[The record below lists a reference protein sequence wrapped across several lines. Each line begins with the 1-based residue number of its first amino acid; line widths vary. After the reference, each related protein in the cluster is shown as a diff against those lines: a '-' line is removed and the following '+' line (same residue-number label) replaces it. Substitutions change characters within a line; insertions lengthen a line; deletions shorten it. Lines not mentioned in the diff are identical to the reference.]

1 MTTPVK
7 INNINMFINKF
18 DLLSIRD
25 NKIIDLDILKQNF
38 ELGEGF
44 ERLSY
49 SKRESAGTFSVTVNY
64 NRPGVGPIETGL
76 YCIQCSEEG
85 PNSHSEDCPKPDDSS
100 LNLTLEGFEK
110 FIIRN
115 PNPPA
120 GFLELKKA
128 FTTRT
133 LTQTDLNDLLL
144 EEDAINVVRGTVDI
158 RSNRNVL
165 TKIPYYRVIVKRGRK
180 KLAPKTITTQFLNSI
195 IIYYVVDGLRTS
207 IRVSENGLINLIN
220 VPKTS
225 RGLNVLKEALIRKI
239 DESNSVDLE
248 KFSFLTGSPTFKE
261 IEDKTYIHSI
271 NAQFNVIDERSS
283 VIDFENLNNLIAPGT
298 TTSLSEMYTTRS
310 GIDVIVLNRRIRII
324 EWSYVVGKISRSDT
338 PTKDY
343 IKFVAIPA
351 DGVKMTGII
360 NKFGTI
366 VVSLSRCNLEE
377 ICGTTFTP
385 LDVDMINPIKET
397 FQNIFREKSDR
408 LIKKSFTPTGLK
420 ETDTISGYAGPCR
433 ASRTRDKKSGETYK
447 EFVKPVPYS
456 WKGKCPDPNY
466 QYLDPIGEIGKDG
479 LYYPCCST
487 ITTKSVEFMKEYLRL
502 GFPKGATPEIK
513 RRFNLERVVEDDDPE
528 SGVIMKESRDF
539 SRGDTARIN
548 IDGIWQTVTIIDKMS
563 KKDNKY
569 KIKVNQTVEIRE
581 ITGTDFKKESR
592 FFIGL
597 EDLDKDSLLSCVKN
611 YLNKLN
617 LIIEEDGSIKFNV
630 ISELNET
637 PSVEHREILLS
648 LIGENQGNILP
659 KDLTKYNIKE
669 LSTRHVLK
677 YVPRDSY
684 NFYLVL
690 TPNKKFFINKYFN
703 HLDSDIQETFK
714 ETIIL
719 NGYLKMG
726 LPDDT
731 EGDDTEVDSDG
742 KYMYYITD
750 LIYLADEGRR
760 DGLKLDLSFTERET
774 LLNSLRIKFAGIS
787 EVTFIYTP
795 SFVNIKEDAMDII
808 TETEDKNKLLFLDN
822 TNISNSFILDDDDYD
837 PDIIEVQII
846 EVDHNTYTV
855 TFGYDDRSFESDPVF
870 RGSKLDFIKF
880 GFFEKTRIIFNQK
893 DISVGDYVLLK
904 INRDPEQ
911 KIVTNRKI
919 SIIEKTARTLSYD
932 VVVNLLTKKFSPI
945 KYNYFVSPSWMGL
958 RLRS

>member
-1 MTTPVK
+1 MTTSVK

-18 DLLSIRD
+18 DLLTIRD
-25 NKIIDLDILKQNF
+25 SKIIDLDVLKQNF

-64 NRPGVGPIETGL
+64 NRPGIGPIERGL

-85 PNSHSEDCPKPDDSS
+85 PASHSEDCPKPDDSS
-100 LNLTLEGFEK
+100 LNLTLGGFEE

-120 GFLELKKA
+120 EFLELKKA
-128 FTTRT
+128 FINKK
-133 LTQTDLNDLLL
+133 LTQAELNDLLL
-144 EEDAINVVRGTVDI
+144 EEDTINVVGGTVDLG
-158 RSNRNVL
+158 SNRNVL
-165 TKIPYYRVIVKRGRK
+165 TKIPYYKVVVKRGRK
-180 KLAPKTITTQFLNSI
+180 KLAPKTITTQFLNSV
-195 IIYYVVDGLRTS
+195 IIYYVVNGLKTS

-220 VPKTS
+220 VPKTP
-225 RGLNVLKEALIRKI
+225 RDINVLKEALIRKI
-239 DESNSVDLE
+239 NESNSVDLE
-248 KFSFLTGSPTFKE
+248 KFSFLSGSPTFKE

-283 VIDFENLNNLIAPGT
+283 VIDFENLNSLIAPGV
-298 TTSLSEMYTTRS
+298 TTSLSTIYTTRS
-310 GIDVIVLNRRIRII
+310 GIDVIVLNERIKII

-351 DGVKMTGII
+351 EGVKMTGII

-385 LDVDMINPIKET
+385 LTVDMINPIKDT
-397 FQNIFREKSDR
+397 FQTIFRENSDR
-408 LIKKSFTPTGLK
+408 LIKKSFRPTGLK

-433 ASRTRDKKSGETYK
+433 ASRSRNKKSGESYK
-447 EFVKPVPYS
+447 EIVKPVPYS

-466 QYLDPIGEIGKDG
+466 QYLDPIGERGKDG

-487 ITTKSVEFMKEYLRL
+487 ISTKSVESMKEYLRL
-502 GFPKGATPEIK
+502 GFPKGATPETK
-513 RRFNLERVVEDDDPE
+513 QKFNLDQVVPDDDPE

-548 IDGIWQTVTIIDKMS
+548 IDGIWQTVTIIDKLS

-569 KIKVNQTVEIRE
+569 KVKVSQTGEIRE
-581 ITGTDFKKESR
+581 ITGAEFKKESR

-597 EDLDKDSLLSCVKN
+597 EDLNKDSLLNCVKN
-611 YLNKLN
+611 YLNTSN
-617 LIIEEDGSIKFNV
+617 LVIEEDGRLKFNI

-637 PSVEHREILLS
+637 PSIEHKEILLS
-648 LIGENQGNILP
+648 LIEENQTRILP
-659 KDLTKYNIKE
+659 QDLTKYNIRR
-669 LSTRHVLK
+669 LSRNHVLK
-677 YVPRDSY
+677 YVPQDSY
-684 NFYLVL
+684 NFYLVI
-690 TPNKKFFINKYFN
+690 TPNKKFFINKHFN
-703 HLDSDIQETFK
+703 SLDSDIQETFK

-726 LPDDT
+726 LPDDNI
-731 EGDDTEVDSDG
+731 EGVIDSDG
-742 KYMYYITD
+742 KYVYYITD
-750 LIYLADEGRR
+750 LIYLNSGEGSR
-760 DGLKLDLSFTERET
+760 DGLRLDLSFTDRET
-774 LLNSLRIKFAGIS
+774 LLNSLRIKFAGIT
-787 EVTFIYTP
+787 EITFIYTI
-795 SFVNIKEDAMDII
+795 SFLNIKEDAVDII

-822 TNISNSFILDDDDYD
+822 TNISNSFIWDEDDND

-846 EVDHNTYTV
+846 EVDHNKYTV
-855 TFGYDDRSFESDPVF
+855 TFGYDGISFESDPF
-870 RGSKLDFIKF
+870 LKRTNLEFIKF
-880 GFFEKTRIIFNQK
+880 GFFEKTKIIFSQK
-893 DISVGDYVLLK
+893 DINVGDYILIK
-904 INRDPEQ
+904 INRDSEQ

-919 SIIEKTARTLSYD
+919 SIIEKTTRTLSYD
-932 VVVNLLTKKFSPI
+932 KVVNKLIKKFSPI
-945 KYNYFVSPSWMGL
+945 TYNYFIGAAWNALTLEP
-958 RLRS
+958 